1 MTEYGVGIIGMGFM
15 GKTHTF
21 AHKTMPFYYP
31 NLPYK
36 TTLIGA
42 CNRSMPAAEYACD
55 SLGFQ
60 YATQSEDEIFADER
74 IQLVH
79 ICTPNEYHYEQV
91 KKALAAGKHV
101 YCDKPL
107 TVSADEA
114 EELAELAA
122 KSGKTA
128 QVAFQNRF
136 FPATLRARQL
146 IEEGRIGEILCFRG
160 EYLHSGAID
169 PNRPMGWKQG
179 SSGGV
184 LLDLGSHILDLVGT
198 LVGRYDSVF
207 CTRRVL
213 YPERPGKDGKMH
225 AVTKE
230 DHVTML
236 LTLANGATGT
246 IEASK
251 IATGVD
257 DELRFEIHGTK
268 GALKF
273 HVMQP
278 NTLWF
283 YDNTKPEGVYGGERG
298 FTAIECTARY
308 APPGNVF
315 PSQKNGIGWIRSH
328 CHSLY
333 TFVDNVHNGRP
344 GDPSFADGAY
354 IQRVMASAAESA
366 DTGKVVKI

>member
-1 MTEYGVGIIGMGFM
+1 MKEYGVGIIGMGFM

-21 AHKTMPFYYP
+21 AYKTMPFYYP

-36 TTLIGA
+36 ANLIGA
-42 CNRSMPAAEYACD
+42 CNRSLPAAEYARD
-55 SLGFQ
+55 SLGFA
-60 YATQSEDEIFADER
+60 YATQNEDDIFNDDR

-79 ICTPNEYHYEQV
+79 ICTPNEFHYSQV

-107 TVSADEA
+107 TLTLAEA
-114 EELAELAA
+114 EELAELAE

-146 IEEGRIGEILCFRG
+146 VEEGRIGEILCFRG
-160 EYLHSGAID
+160 EYLHSGAVD
-169 PNRPMGWKQG
+169 ANRPMGWKQG
-179 SSGGV
+179 ETGGV

-198 LVGRYDSVF
+198 LVGRYESVF
-207 CTRRVL
+207 ANKRVL
-213 YPERPGKDGKMH
+213 YAERPGKDGKMH
-225 AVTKE
+225 QITKE

-333 TFVDNVHNGRP
+333 TFVDNVYNGRP

-354 IQRVMASAAESA
+354 IQRVMACAAESA
-366 DTGKVVKI
+366 ERGCVVKI